1 METGRPRN
9 NPSTREAGAS
19 GAGLARSGFSPSPGA
34 SDAELLAILAELAR
48 EVSSVL
54 DLDALLEKI
63 PDLISRLTSFTVFS
77 VSLLDE
83 KREELSIAYA
93 VGYPDEIV
101 KHFTLKVGQGT
112 VGTAVAEQRPVLL
125 NDVDEDPRYL
135 AVVPGAKSQLAVPLR
150 NKGQVIGALNLLS
163 DRLGAFT
170 ERDEWILRQ
179 FGAHVAQAIATAR
192 LFESEREYAETLETL
207 AEIGHEISAILDP
220 DELLTRMAHLVK
232 RVIDYRI
239 FGIALLNED
248 TQTLEMKVAIQYGDD
263 PRALQPVKLGEGLVG
278 YAALHKEVVLVPDVT
293 KDPRYIHAVPG
304 VRSELVVPLLLKDR
318 CIGVFDLESPER
330 DAFNK
335 KHVKLLTLLASEAA
349 VAIENARLYE
359 SIRASEQRFEK
370 ELRFAQRV
378 QMALLPQELPKRLRG
393 VDVAWH
399 FDPMRE
405 LGGDLC
411 DFLSPEPN
419 SLVVTLGD
427 VSGKGVPAALY
438 GAAIGE
444 MVRGRTFRR
453 RLEKKSST
461 PAEIL
466 AGINRILHDRNLE
479 EYYCTLCYAMFEFKK
494 QLVTFANSGL
504 PFPVKCSN
512 GKAQQI
518 EMAGVPLGSF
528 GSSTYEDVQVPLAAG
543 DVFVLCS
550 DGIFESF
557 NEAGQEFGAQRV
569 LDIVEQNYTMPA
581 KDIVN
586 AMFSAVQNFCGDA
599 EQSDDRT
606 VVVVKIVSLGTKG
619 ASSQ

>member
-1 METGRPRN
+1 METARPLSN
-9 NPSTREAGAS
+9 SAAS
-19 GAGLARSGFSPSPGA
+19 A

-54 DLDALLEKI
+54 ELSELLEKI
-63 PDLISRLTSFTVFS
+63 PDLISRLTQFTVFS
-77 VSLLDE
+77 VYLLDE

-93 VGYPDEIV
+93 VGYPQEIV
-101 KHFTLKVGQGT
+101 KHFTLRVGQGI
-112 VGTAVAEQRPVLL
+112 VGTAVAEQRPILL
-125 NDVDEDPRYL
+125 NDVDSDPRYL

-150 NKGQVIGALNLLS
+150 NKGQVVGALNLLS
-163 DRLGAFT
+163 DQLGAFT

-179 FGAHVAQAIATAR
+179 FGAHVAQAITTAR

-239 FGIALLNED
+239 FGIALLDED

-263 PRALQPVKLGEGLVG
+263 ARAMQPVKLGEGLVG

-293 KDPRYIHAVPG
+293 KDPRYIHAVEG

-359 SIRASEQRFEK
+359 SIRTSEARFEK
-370 ELRFAQRV
+370 ELKFAQRV
-378 QMALLPQELPKRLRG
+378 QKALLPQELPKRLRG

-419 SLVVTLGD
+419 TLVVALGD

-444 MVRGRTFRR
+444 MIRGRTFRR

-461 PAEIL
+461 PGEML

-494 QLVTFANSGL
+494 RLVTFANSGL
-504 PFPVKCSN
+504 PFPIRCVN
-512 GKAQQI
+512 GKAEQL

-528 GSSTYEDVQVPLAAG
+528 GSSKYEDFQYPLEAG

-550 DGIFESF
+550 DGIFEAFSD
-557 NEAGQEFGAQRV
+557 AGQEFGAERV
-569 LDIVEQNYTMPA
+569 IDVVEENYALPA

-586 AMFSAVQNFCGDA
+586 ALFSAVSNFSGDT

-606 VVVVKIVSLGTKG
+606 VVVLKITQLGPK
-619 ASSQ
+619 QPQ

>member
-1 METGRPRN
+1 VETERPRN
-9 NPSTREAGAS
+9 NPSAVETVTS
-19 GAGLARSGFSPSPGA
+19 GAGLARAGFSPSPGA

-54 DLDALLEKI
+54 DLSELLEKI
-63 PDLISRLTSFTVFS
+63 PDLISRLTQFSVFS
-77 VSLLDE
+77 VYLLDE

-93 VGYPDEIV
+93 VGYPQEIV
-101 KHFTLKVGQGT
+101 KHFTLKVGQGI
-112 VGTAVAEQRPVLL
+112 VGTAVAEQRPILL
-125 NDVDEDPRYL
+125 NDVESDPRYL

-163 DRLGAFT
+163 DQLGAFS

-220 DELLTRMAHLVK
+220 DELLTRMAHLIK

-239 FGIALLNED
+239 FGIALLDED
-248 TQTLEMKVAIQYGDD
+248 TQTLEMKVAIQYGAD
-263 PRALQPVKLGEGLVG
+263 PRAMTPVKLGEGLVG

-359 SIRASEQRFEK
+359 SIRASEARFEK

-378 QMALLPQELPKRLRG
+378 QKALLPQELPKRLRG

-419 SLVVTLGD
+419 TLVVALGD

-444 MVRGRTFRR
+444 MIRGRTFRR

-461 PAEIL
+461 PGEML

-504 PFPVKCSN
+504 PFPVKCTN

-528 GSSTYEDVQVPLAAG
+528 GSSKYEDFQVPLAAG

-557 NEAGQEFGAQRV
+557 NEGGDEFGAQRV
-569 LDIVEQNYTMPA
+569 IDIVEQNYMLPA
-581 KDIVN
+581 RDIVN
-586 AMFSAVQNFCGDA
+586 AMFSAVETFCGDT

-606 VVVVKIVSLGTKG
+606 VVVLKITQLGPRT
-619 ASSQ
+619 

>member
-1 METGRPRN
+1 METRPL
-9 NPSTREAGAS
+9 S
-19 GAGLARSGFSPSPGA
+19 SPAAPA

-63 PDLISRLTSFTVFS
+63 PNLIARLTSFTVFS
-77 VSLLDE
+77 VYLLDD

-93 VGYPDEIV
+93 QGYADEIV
-101 KHFTLKVGQGT
+101 KHFTLKLGQGT
-112 VGTAVAEQRPVLL
+112 VGTAVAEQRPIMLD
-125 NDVDEDPRYL
+125 DVDADPRYL
-135 AVVPGAKSQLAVPLR
+135 AVVPGAKSQLVVPLR

-163 DRLGAFT
+163 DQPAAFT

-220 DELLTRMAHLVK
+220 DELLTRMAHLIK

-239 FGIALLNED
+239 FGIALLDEE
-248 TQTLEMKVAIQYGDD
+248 TQMLEMKVAIQYGEDA
-263 PRALQPVKLGEGLVG
+263 RGMHPVKLGEGLVG

-293 KDPRYIHAVPG
+293 KDPRYINAVAN

-330 DAFNK
+330 DAFNP

-359 SIRASEQRFEK
+359 SLQQSEARFEK

-393 VDVAWH
+393 VDVGWH
-399 FDPMRE
+399 FDPARE

-411 DFLSPEPN
+411 DFLSPEAN
-419 SLVVTLGD
+419 TLVVALGD

-438 GAAIGE
+438 CAAVGE
-444 MVRGRTFRR
+444 MIRGRTFRR
-453 RLEKKSST
+453 RLEKKTST
-461 PAEIL
+461 PADVL
-466 AGINRILHDRNLE
+466 AGMNRIMHERNLE

-494 QLVTFANSGL
+494 RIVTFANSGL
-504 PFPVKCSN
+504 PFPVRCRN
-512 GKAQQI
+512 GQAVQL

-528 GSSTYEDVQVPLAAG
+528 GSSTYDNFEFPLEAG

-550 DGIFESF
+550 DGIFEAF
-557 NEAGQEFGAQRV
+557 DEAGQEFGADRV
-569 LDIVEQNYTMPA
+569 IEVVEQHHDKTS
-581 KDIVN
+581 KEIVN
-586 AMFSAVQNFCGDA
+586 AVFGAVQQFCGDA
-599 EQSDDRT
+599 PQSDDRT
-606 VVVVKIVSLGTKG
+606 VVVVKINQLAPQTV

>member
-1 METGRPRN
+1 MEAERLHNSP
-9 NPSTREAGAS
+9 AS
-19 GAGLARSGFSPSPGA
+19 GA
-34 SDAELLAILAELAR
+34 SDAELLAILTELAS

-54 DLDALLEKI
+54 DLDELLEKI
-63 PDLISRLTSFTVFS
+63 PSLISRLTSFTVFS
-77 VSLLDE
+77 VYLLDE
-83 KREELSIAYA
+83 TREELSIAYA
-93 VGYPDEIV
+93 VGYPDDVV
-101 KHFTLKVGQGT
+101 KNFKLRVGEGT
-112 VGTAVAEQRPVLL
+112 VGRAVAEQRPLL
-125 NDVDEDPRYL
+125 INDVTADPHYVG
-135 AVVPGAKSQLAVPLR
+135 VVPGVRSQLSVPMR
-150 NKGQVIGALNLLS
+150 TKGQVIGALNLLS
-163 DRLGAFT
+163 DRKDAFT

-192 LFESEREYAETLETL
+192 LFESEREYTDTLETL
-207 AEIGHEISAILDP
+207 AEIGREMSAILDP
-220 DELLTRMAHLVK
+220 DELLTRMAHLIK

-248 TQTLEMKVAIQYGDD
+248 TQLLEMKVAIQYGEAA
-263 PRALQPVKLGEGLVG
+263 RSLETMKLGEGLVG

-293 KDPRYIHAVPG
+293 KDSRYISAVAD

-318 CIGVFDLESPER
+318 CIGVFDLESPEPN
-330 DAFNK
+330 AFNK

-359 SIRASEQRFEK
+359 SIRSNEARFEK

-411 DFLSPEPN
+411 DFLAPEPN
-419 SLVVTLGD
+419 TLVVTLGD

-444 MVRGRTFRR
+444 MIRGRTFRR
-453 RLEKKSST
+453 RLEKKVTT
-461 PAEIL
+461 PAELL
-466 AGINRILHDRNLE
+466 AGMNRILHERNLE
-479 EYYCTLCYAMFEFKK
+479 EYYCTLFYAMFEFKK
-494 QLVTFANSGL
+494 QTVTFANSGL
-504 PFPVKCSN
+504 PFPVRYAN
-512 GKAQQI
+512 GKVQQI
-518 EMAGVPLGSF
+518 EVAGVPLGSF
-528 GSSTYEDVQVPLAAG
+528 GTSTYEDLQLPLAAG

-550 DGIFESF
+550 DGIFEAF

-569 LDIVEQNYTMPA
+569 MDVVRQTHELPA
-581 KDIVN
+581 REIVN
-586 AMFSAVQNFCGDA
+586 AIFAAVQTFGGDA

-606 VVVVKIVSLGTKG
+606 VVALKINQLGPTKT
-619 ASSQ
+619 

>member
-1 METGRPRN
+1 VETRQPGS
-9 NPSTREAGAS
+9 PSTRDSDAS
-19 GAGLARSGFSPSPGA
+19 VVAARSGPGSSAA
-34 SDAELLAILAELAR
+34 SDAELLTILAELGR

-63 PDLISRLTSFTVFS
+63 PDLISRLTPFTVFS
-77 VSLLDE
+77 VYLLDQ

-93 VGYPDEIV
+93 VGYPEEIV
-101 KHFTLKVGQGT
+101 QNFTLRVGQGI
-112 VGTAVAEQRPVLL
+112 VGTAVAEQRPIHLD
-125 NDVDEDPRYL
+125 DVDADPRYL

-150 NKGQVIGALNLLS
+150 HKAQVIGALNLLS
-163 DRLGAFT
+163 DKPGAFT

-232 RVIDYRI
+232 RVIDYQI

-248 TQTLEMKVAIQYGDD
+248 TEMLEMKVAIQYGDN
-263 PRALQPVKLGEGLVG
+263 PRALEPVRLGEGLVG
-278 YAALHKEVVLVPDVT
+278 YAAQHKEVVLVTDVT
-293 KDPRYIHAVPG
+293 KDPRYIQAVPE

-318 CIGVFDLESPER
+318 CIGVFDLESPDR

-359 SIRASEQRFEK
+359 SIRANEARFEK

-411 DFLSPEPN
+411 DFLAPEPN
-419 SLVVTLGD
+419 MLVVTLGD

-444 MVRGRTFRR
+444 MIRGRTFRR
-453 RLEKKSST
+453 RLEKKSSS
-461 PAEIL
+461 PGEVL
-466 AGINRILHDRNLE
+466 AAINRILHDRNLE
-479 EYYCTLCYAMFEFKK
+479 EYYCTLCYAAFEFKK
-494 QLVTFANSGL
+494 QMVTFANSGL
-504 PFPVKCSN
+504 PFPLKCAN
-512 GKAQQI
+512 GKAEQI
-518 EMAGVPLGSF
+518 QMPGVPLGSF
-528 GSSTYEDVQVPLAAG
+528 GGSTYDDYQVPLAAG

-550 DGIFESF
+550 DGIFEAF
-557 NEAGQEFGAQRV
+557 DEAGQEFGLHRV
-569 LDIVEQNYTMPA
+569 IEIVEQNHTMPA
-581 KDIVN
+581 RDIVN
-586 AMFSAVQNFCGDA
+586 ALFSAVQNFCGDA

-606 VVVVKIVSLGTKG
+606 AVVVKVNQLGKAAG
-619 ASSQ
+619 SS